1 MYYLV
6 VSSLHFLSVMKTQNI
21 SKITNMLMRISKDNQ
36 EHYCKIFAGKGCP
49 SSITIWVIFASF
61 NNNNNF
67 IFWP

>member
-1 MYYLV
+1 
-6 VSSLHFLSVMKTQNI
+6 MKTQNI